1 MQHRWM
7 VLGMML
13 ALMGSVLLAQDSAE
27 IEPWVCP
34 PGFEG
39 QKLSVFNWSTYI
51 AEDTIPNFEAACGVT
66 VEYSIYESSEA
77 MLGKIVQG
85 NPGYDIV
92 VPSGNTV
99 GRMIELELAIPLD
112 KSLIPN
118 FANLS
123 ESLLDPS
130 YDPDNLYSVPYQWG
144 TIGVGYNREAV
155 GEEITSWEQVWNYQG
170 KVAWLN
176 DPRSIM
182 GIGLNLLG
190 YSANTTNPDEINAAR
205 DYLIERGGNVVAV
218 AGDDGQVLLERGDVD
233 ITIEYNGDIVN
244 LGYECECDTFA
255 YVVPDEGS
263 VIWVDS
269 MMIPKDAPNV
279 ALAHAFIDYILHPQ
293 VGADISNYTTYAS
306 PNQAAIDAGLI
317 EETYLNDT
325 AIYPNAAKLEKLFS
339 VDPVGAEAETLYS
352 NAWDELLIFLGQ

>member
-1 MQHRWM
+1 MMQRWIGT
-7 VLGMML
+7 VTLL
-13 ALMGSVLLAQDSAE
+13 ALLGGVLLAQDEPA

-51 AEDTIPNFEAACGVT
+51 AEDTIPNFEKACGVT
-66 VEYSIYESSEA
+66 VDYSIYESSES
-77 MLGKIVQG
+77 MLSKIVQG

-92 VPSGNTV
+92 VPTGNTV
-99 GRMIELELAIPLD
+99 GRMIELDLAIPLD

-123 ESLLDPS
+123 EALLDPT
-130 YDPDNLYSVPYQWG
+130 YDPGNVYSVPYQWG
-144 TIGVGYNREAV
+144 TMGVGYNRERV
-155 GEEITSWEQVWNYQG
+155 GFEITSWEQVWNYQG

-176 DPRSIM
+176 DPRAIM

-190 YSANTTNPDEINAAR
+190 FDPNTTNADEIAQAR
-205 DYLIERGGNVVAV
+205 DFLVSKGGNVVTI

-244 LGYECECDTFA
+244 LGYQCECDTFA

-263 VIWVDS
+263 VIWMDS
-269 MMIPKDAPNV
+269 MMIPKGAPNV

-306 PNQAAIDAGLI
+306 PNQAAIDLGLI
-317 EETYLNDT
+317 DEIFLNDP
-325 AIYPNAAKLEKLFS
+325 AIYPDEKKLERLFS
-339 VDPVGAEAETLYS
+339 IDHVGSAAEVLYS
-352 NAWDELLIFLGQ
+352 NAWDELLILLGR

>member
-1 MQHRWM
+1 MKKF
-7 VLGMML
+7 VVGLGAI
-13 ALMGSVLLAQDSAE
+13 ALLGGIVGAQDSPAV
-27 IEPWVCP
+27 EPWVCP
-34 PGFEG
+34 EGFEG

-77 MLGKIVQG
+77 MLGKIIQG

-99 GRMIELELAIPLD
+99 GRMIELGLAVPLD

-118 FANLS
+118 IANLTPA
-123 ESLLDPS
+123 LLDPS
-130 YDPDNLYSVPYQWG
+130 YDPDNLYSLPYQWG
-144 TIGVGYNREAV
+144 TIGVGYNREKV
-155 GEEITSWEQVWNYQG
+155 GEITSWEDVWNYQG

-176 DPRSIM
+176 DPRAIM

-190 YSANTTNPDEINAAR
+190 FDANTTNPDEINAAR
-205 DYLIERGGNVVAV
+205 DYLIERGGNVVTI

-263 VIWVDS
+263 VVWVDS
-269 MMIPKDAPNV
+269 MMIPTDAPNV

-317 EETYLNDT
+317 DEAYLNDT
-325 AIYPNAAKLEKLFS
+325 AIYPDESKLERLFS
-339 VDPVGAEAETLYS
+339 VDPVGADAEVLYS

>member
-1 MQHRWM
+1 MMQRWIGL
-7 VLGMML
+7 VTLL
-13 ALMGSVLLAQDSAE
+13 ALLGGVLLAQDSAE
-27 IEPWVCP
+27 VEPWVCP

-39 QKLSVFNWSTYI
+39 QRLSVFNWSTYI
-51 AEDTIPNFEAACGVT
+51 AEDTIPNFEKACGVT
-66 VEYSIYESSEA
+66 VDYSIYESSEA
-77 MLGKIVQG
+77 MLGKIIQG

-99 GRMIELELAIPLD
+99 GRMIELGLAVPLD

-123 ESLLDPS
+123 EALLDPT
-130 YDPDNLYSVPYQWG
+130 YDPGNVYSIPYQWG
-144 TIGVGYNREAV
+144 TIGVGYNREKV
-155 GEEITSWEQVWNYQG
+155 GFEITSWDQVWDYQG

-176 DPRSIM
+176 DPRAIM
-182 GIGLNLLG
+182 GIGLHLLG
-190 YSANTTNPDEINAAR
+190 FDPNTTDADEIAQAR
-205 DYLIERGGNVVAV
+205 DFLVSKGGNVVTI

-306 PNQAAIDAGLI
+306 PNQAAIDLGLI
-317 EETYLNDT
+317 DEAFLNDS
-325 AIYPNAAKLEKLFS
+325 AIYPDEAKLERLFS
-339 VDPVGAEAETLYS
+339 IDHVGSAAEVIYS
-352 NAWDELLIFLGQ
+352 NAWDELLIFLGR